1 MKKLH
6 EILNVPLCKGSLGV
20 EIECEGKNL
29 SVIDS
34 PHWRTERDGSL
45 RGNYPDCSAEYV
57 MRKPVS
63 DKQFPGILRKLI
75 DHQAEAQ
82 FAFSFRTSVH
92 VHVNAQELTEDEL
105 LAFLYACFL
114 LEEPLMNFCGESRKA
129 NRFCLRIRDA
139 EGYAE
144 TLNALFGNG
153 FRQIRYLNGDRIRYS
168 AINVHALSKYGSVE
182 FRGMRGNMDP
192 AVLVPWCNTLL
203 SIRENA
209 RKLGSPAAVY
219 NDYVSKP
226 NIEFAKQMLGKHFD
240 MFNYEGIEADIN
252 NSFSLTIDLPHTWKN
267 RPKADTAKVTF
278 EAAFIKYA
286 PRRPRGI
293 VEEIRDELAQAA
305 KPAWELETFR
315 KARAMNE
322 VTINSL
328 MRRYPENVWYAQAVT
343 DAARINAY
351 YLTYIE
357 AKAQAGLL

>member
-75 DHQAEAQ
+75 DHQAQAQ

-144 TLNALFGNG
+144 TLNSLFENG
-153 FRQIRYLNGDRIRYS
+153 FNHVRYLNGDRIRYS
-168 AINVHALSKYGSVE
+168 AINIHALTKYGSVE

-267 RPKADTAKVTF
+267 RPKVDTSKVPWDANPF
-278 EAAFIKYA
+278 APPPA

-293 VEEIRDELAQAA
+293 VQVIQDEAA
-305 KPAWELETFR
+305 RPAPPPKPAWRLETFG
-315 KARAMNE
+315 KASAMNE
-322 VTINSL
+322 ITLHNLARKYPEATWYAPVVTDNIRIKEYY
-328 MRRYPENVWYAQAVT
+328 RRYKEV
-343 DAARINAY
+343 
-351 YLTYIE
+351 L
-357 AKAQAGLL
+357 

>member
-75 DHQAEAQ
+75 DHQAQAQ

-144 TLNALFGNG
+144 TLNSLFENG
-153 FRQIRYLNGDRIRYS
+153 FNQVRYLNGDRIRYS
-168 AINVHALSKYGSVE
+168 AINIHALTKYGSVE

-267 RPKADTAKVTF
+267 RPKVDTTKITW
-278 EAAFIKYA
+278 EAAFIKDV

-293 VEEIRDELAQAA
+293 IEEIQAGQAQAA
-305 KPAWELETFR
+305 KPAWKLETFG
-315 KARAMNE
+315 KASAMNE
-322 VTINSL
+322 LTINIL
-328 MRRYPENVWYAQAVT
+328 TRKYPEATWYAQAIT
-343 DAARINAY
+343 DTARIKEY
-351 YLTYIE
+351 YRTYKE
-357 AKAQAGLL
+357 VKAQGLL